1 MKQLALLLL
10 FLLSSYFHF
19 GGTNQGEPAYRSL
32 YNKAER
38 LYNAENPTD
47 ETDSIA
53 FETYTQVIQQLEKH
67 KLNDSLLIDCYTKA
81 AIIKQ
86 MKAEDVVAI
95 GLFSNALKV
104 TDRNKQL
111 SDSLTFLPLLY
122 CGSSYYTLQQFDS
135 ARHFYQRAEAVIDKY
150 PNMPERERLYNKI
163 GTLYYEEGNFH
174 QSLNYFTKALS
185 LLDTTKADNNFL
197 LVNYYN
203 NIAVTYKKLG
213 RYQEALSTYKKLLP
227 YNINRDGLMH
237 NLATV
242 YLELKQP
249 AEALKYLYAMRTN
262 GQQKYNNLAAAH
274 LLNHRY
280 DSAAINLG
288 KAFGNEIRRFKTTV
302 NGLTWYYSG
311 VLQEET
317 KQYERALKTYHQA
330 IIELDPDFD
339 NGDMYS
345 NPTQFHGLHSFSDL
359 FGAIVAK
366 ARTARELYNTNK
378 QIQLLEL
385 SLQTWETALLLART
399 MQQGYDTDESRLFLN
414 NNLQP
419 ASEDAA
425 ATALQLYQASPSKE
439 KLEKIFE
446 LAESSKAAVLQIRIQ
461 QSSIESLP
469 GMPTELL
476 QQQKTQQILLARL
489 QVQYERATDTALL
502 NNLQQQIRDTEI
514 GLSEVNRKLNDD
526 EDYINA
532 RAATPDLKTAD
543 VQKSLPHDMA
553 MLSYYL
559 IHDKWLAFAV
569 TKDSLYLQLLPVN
582 ESMIHLVENMRNELA
597 ATTVSASQFQIPAAK
612 LYQWLVQPLKP
623 YLKKETRLT
632 IIPDHDLQY
641 LPFEILQDENG
652 KTLQQQFAVSYNYS
666 AAFVDDDENYKAT
679 TRQFGLAPFGGKR
692 STYENNFA
700 PLPASAEEISTVKGD
715 RLIDSQATKQAFTKQ
730 ASSYFAI
737 HLATHAAANDKEP
750 ENSFIAF
757 FPSGN
762 DTSYKLYQPEIY
774 NLDLSKTQLVIL
786 SACETG
792 HGQFVHGEGMMSLA
806 RAFSYAGCKS
816 VITSLW
822 KADDA
827 STAYI
832 TKRLHYHLQD
842 GKPKDVALQRA
853 KLDYLNDESIADRLK
868 TPAYWSHLVLIGDA
882 TPLYAYSNKLL
893 IVGWI
898 VGGLLLIAII
908 IAVRRKYF
916 SGPLQFDLWP

>member
-1 MKQLALLLL
+1 MKQFVLLLL

-19 GGTNQGEPAYRSL
+19 GGINQGEPAYLPL
-32 YNKAER
+32 YQKAER
-38 LYNAENPTD
+38 LYNADNPTD

-53 FETYTQVIQQLEKH
+53 FATFAQVIQQLEKS
-67 KLNDSLLIDCYTKA
+67 KLNDSLLVDCYTKS
-81 AIIKQ
+81 AILKQ
-86 MKAEDVVAI
+86 MKGDDTTAI
-95 GLFSNALKV
+95 SLFNNALKII
-104 TDRNKQL
+104 DHNKQL
-111 SDSLTFLPLLY
+111 SDSLTFFPLLY

-135 ARHFYQRAEAVIDKY
+135 AQQLYQRAEAVANRY

-185 LLDTTKADNNFL
+185 LLDTTNVSNNFL

-213 RYQEALSTYKKLLP
+213 RYQDALNTYTKLLR
-227 YNINRDGLMH
+227 YNISRDGLMH

-242 YLELKQP
+242 YLDLQQP
-249 AEALKYLYAMRTN
+249 AQALKYLHAVRTA
-262 GQQKYNNLAAAH
+262 GQQHYNNLAAAH
-274 LLNHRY
+274 LLNDRY
-280 DSAAINLG
+280 DSAAIYLQ
-288 KAFGNEIRRFKTTV
+288 KAFASRIHKFKTTV

-311 VLQEET
+311 LLQEET
-317 KQYERALKTYHQA
+317 KQYEKALNTYHHA
-330 IIELDPDFD
+330 IIELDPDFNEAD
-339 NGDMYS
+339 LYS
-345 NPTQFHGLHSFSDL
+345 NPTQFQGLHSFTDL
-359 FGAIVAK
+359 FNAIAAK
-366 ARTARELYNTNK
+366 ARTARILYNTNK
-378 QIQLLEL
+378 QIRLLEL

-399 MQQGYDTDESRLFLN
+399 VQQGYDADESRLFLN

-419 ASEDAA
+419 ASEEAA
-425 ATALQLYQASPSKE
+425 STALQLYQASPSKE
-439 KLEKIFE
+439 RLKKIFE

-461 QSSIESLP
+461 QSSIEDLP

-476 QQQKTQQILLARL
+476 HQQKTQQILLARL
-489 QVQYERATDTALL
+489 QVQLERTTDTAVLD
-502 NNLQQQIRDTEI
+502 NLQQQIRDGEI
-514 GLSEVNRKLNDD
+514 RLSEVNRKLQDN
-526 EDYINA
+526 EAYANA
-532 RAATPDLKTAD
+532 RTATPDLKTTD
-543 VQKSLPHDMA
+543 VQKSLPQNMA
-553 MLSYYL
+553 MLSYYF
-559 IHDKWLAFAV
+559 IRDKWLAFAL
-569 TKDSLYLQLLPVN
+569 TKDSLYVQLLPAD
-582 ESMIHLVENMRNELA
+582 ESMINLVETVRNELGEA
-597 ATTVSASQFQIPAAK
+597 TVSASQFQSPSTK
-612 LYQWLVQPLKP
+612 LHQWLVQPLMP
-623 YLKKETRLT
+623 YLKDVTRIN

-641 LPFEILQDENG
+641 LPFEILQDGNG
-652 KTLQQQFAVSYNYS
+652 KTLQEQFAISYNYS
-666 AAFVDDDENYKAT
+666 AVFADDDENYKAMAKE
-679 TRQFGLAPFGGKR
+679 FGLAPFGGQR
-692 STYENNFA
+692 STYQDNFV
-700 PLPASAEEISTVKGD
+700 PLPASAEEISAVQGD
-715 RLIDSQATKQAFTKQ
+715 RLIDSQATKQAFTRQ
-730 ASSYFAI
+730 ASSYAAI
-737 HLATHAAANDKEP
+737 HLATHAAANDKQP
-750 ENSFIAF
+750 QNSYIAF

-774 NLDLSKTQLVIL
+774 NLDLGKTQLVIL

-842 GKPKDVALQRA
+842 GNPKDIALQKA
-853 KLDYLNDESIADRLK
+853 KQDYLNDESIADRLK

-908 IAVRRKYF
+908 IGIHRNYLSPRGV
-916 SGPLQFDLWP
+916 SWWP